1 MFLNLCWLGWF
12 SFARPYSYFPNV
24 VKFYHE
30 HVFIMLYESFGII
43 ENGDGIHWTENLLAD
58 KLTLS

>member
-24 VKFYHE
+24 VTE

-43 ENGDGIHWTENLLAD
+43 ENGDGIHWTKSLLAD
-58 KLTLS
+58 KLALS